1 MGLLPLA
8 AVTAGSC
15 WLIGFRTSYLAQVAG
30 LYAIV
35 AAVIVCSLPE
45 DHPGPGLGAA
55 NCVTLL
61 RATLVLP
68 IAALVPAARA
78 LTGSAYWWI
87 VALAAAALVS
97 DGVDGI
103 VARRTGTAS
112 AFGARFDMEL
122 DAFLLV
128 VLSALLWRSGKVGV
142 WVLLIGA
149 LRYLFLGAG
158 WLWWSLRAELSPSAR
173 RKTVCVV
180 QGVALVVCLAPVIS
194 AAVALALASA
204 ALALLV
210 YSFAADVRW
219 LVQRR

>member
-35 AAVIVCSLPE
+35 AALIVRSLPE
-45 DHPGPGLGAA
+45 YHPGPGLGAA

-68 IAALVPAARA
+68 IAALVPAAGA

-87 VALAAAALVS
+87 VALAAAALVG

-122 DAFLLV
+122 DALLLV

-158 WLWWSLRAELSPSAR
+158 WLWRSLRAELPPSAR

-194 AAVALALASA
+194 AAVAPALASA